1 MLCQK
6 GRFVA
11 DSGNPN
17 ENIPSTDA
25 GVSSEAASASYD
37 ASAITVLEGLDAVRK
52 RPGMY
57 IGSTGERGLHHLVY
71 EVVDNSVDE
80 ALAGYADTIDVTILA
95 DGGVRVVDNG
105 RGIPVGIVP
114 SEGKPAV
121 EVVLTVLH
129 AGGKFGGG
137 GYAVSGGLHGV
148 GVSVVN
154 ALSTKVAVEV
164 KTDGHRWTQDYK
176 MGVPTAPLAQ
186 HEATEETGTS
196 VTFWADP
203 EIFETTEY
211 SFETLSRR
219 FQEMAFLNKGLT
231 IRLTDE
237 RESAKATSGA
247 DEAGA
252 DEKAEVKTVTY
263 HYEGGIVD
271 FVKYLNSRK
280 GDAVHPTVV
289 SLEAE
294 DKDKS
299 LSLEVAMQWNSGY
312 SEGVYS
318 FANIIHTHEGGTHEE
333 GFRAALTS
341 LINKYARDK
350 KLLREKDDNLTG
362 DDIREGL
369 TAIISVKLSEPQFEG
384 QTKTKLGNTEAKT
397 FVQKAVYEHLNDW
410 LDRNPVEAADIV
422 RKGIQAATARVAA
435 RKARDLTRRK
445 GLLETASLPGKL
457 ADCQSNDPA
466 KCEIF
471 IVEGD
476 SAGGSAKSGRNPQYQ
491 AILPIRG
498 KILNV
503 EKARIDKILQNQEI
517 QALISAFGTGVHE
530 DFDIEKLRYHK
541 IILMADADVDGQ
553 HISTLLLTF
562 LFRFMRPLVEAGH
575 VYLSRPPLYKIKWG
589 RDDVEYAYSDRER
602 DALIEMGRQR
612 GKRVR
617 EDSIQRFQGSR
628 RDERR
633 GAARDHH
640 GPGAPRPRPGH
651 PGRRRPGRRPVLG
664 PHGRGRRGPPPVHP
678 AQRQGTSA
686 SSTSE
691 SVSADRTRKDLHQQW
706 PTRTLPSPLKRAA
719 NSRCVS
725 SPSGSR
731 RRCSART
738 WTTRCPSSCPAR
750 ARRP

>member
-17 ENIPSTDA
+17 ENIPSTQGEGDA
-25 GVSSEAASASYD
+25 APVPAEAQASYD

-57 IGSTGERGLHHLVY
+57 IGSTGERGLHHLVQ

-80 ALAGYADTIDVTILA
+80 AMAGHADSIDVTILA
-95 DGGVRVVDNG
+95 DGGVRVIDNG

-154 ALSTKVAVEV
+154 ALSTRVAVEV
-164 KTDGHRWTQDYK
+164 KTDGYRWTQDYK
-176 MGVPTAPLAQ
+176 FGVPTAPLARN
-186 HEATEETGTS
+186 EETDETGTS
-196 VTFWADP
+196 VTFWADGD
-203 EIFETTEY
+203 IFETTEY

-231 IRLTDE
+231 LKLTDE
-237 RESAKATSGA
+237 RESAKAT
-247 DEAGA
+247 AGA
-252 DEKAEVKTVTY
+252 DSAEAADVPEEEVARSVTY
-263 HYEGGIVD
+263 HYENGIVD

-280 GDAVHPTVV
+280 GDVIHQSVIDIA
-289 SLEAE
+289 AE
-294 DKDKS
+294 DKDRL
-299 LSLEVAMQWNSGY
+299 LSVEIAMQWNTQY

-318 FANIIHTHEGGTHEE
+318 FANAIHTHEGGTHEE

-341 LINKYARDK
+341 LVNRYARDK

-362 DDIREGL
+362 EDVREGL
-369 TAIISVKLSEPQFEG
+369 TAIISVKLGEPQFEG

-397 FVQKAVYEHLNDW
+397 FVQKVVHEQLTDW
-410 LDRNPVEAADIV
+410 FDRNPNEAADII
-422 RKGIQAATARVAA
+422 RKGIAASTARVAA

-445 GLLETASLPGKL
+445 GLLESASLPGKL
-457 ADCQSNDPA
+457 SDCQSNDPT

-476 SAGGSAKSGRNPQYQ
+476 SAGGSAKSGRNPMYQ

-503 EKARIDKILQNQEI
+503 EKARVDKILQNTEV

-553 HISTLLLTF
+553 HINTLLLTF

-589 RDDVEYAYSDRER
+589 RDDSEYAYSDRER
-602 DALIEMGRQR
+602 DALVALGKQN
-612 GKRVR
+612 GKRIK
-617 EDSIQRFQGSR
+617 EDSIQRFKGLGEMNAEELR
-628 RDERR
+628 VTTMDV
-633 GAARDHH
+633 DH
-640 GPGAPRPRPGH
+640 R
-651 PGRRRPGRRPVLG
+651 VLG
-664 PHGRGRRGPPPVHP
+664 QVTLDDA
-678 AQRQGTSA
+678 AQA
-686 SSTSE
+686 DDLF
-691 SVSADRTRKDLHQQW
+691 SVLMGED
-706 PTRTLPSPLKRAA
+706 
-719 NSRCVS
+719 VE
-725 SPSGSR
+725 
-731 RRCSART
+731 
-738 WTTRCPSSCPAR
+738 
-750 ARRP
+750 ARRSFIQRNAKDVRFLDI